1 MAELC
6 MICSE
11 ELTIKNIVN
20 PECGHSTCKECFW
33 KWTKQ
38 KNSCPFCRKS
48 LLHNN
53 DELKDI
59 QHMRELLEH
68 RTRIVRQVEEAYQ
81 ENDELHRKKRELK
94 RGIVHLNNTLNEK
107 KQQGDAIA
115 KNIRELRETRNQ
127 ISRSLGGTYR
137 TFQHFKQRVEARD
150 LINRKERERIDYASQ
165 NLAHG
170 DKGMCM
176 AVLKDIKCLRLDKH
190 NTCCG
195 WCETRNRCNM
205 WRVKAM
211 NKTRKE
217 RKKFREEISR
227 EGQNFDLESLF
238 GEEPNLQRRSISV
251 AEGDEDHLENIF
263 RDYFFRDNRLEP
275 IPLEENIINDF
286 TAEEERFILD
296 RILLRQASNVFR
308 RHFRPNRMR

>member
-6 MICSE
+6 LICSD

-20 PECGHSTCKECFW
+20 PECGHSTCKKCFW

-48 LLHNN
+48 LLCDD

-59 QHMRELLEH
+59 QHMKELLEH

-81 ENDELHRKKRELK
+81 ENDELHRKKRQMK
-94 RGIVHLNNTLNEK
+94 RAIIQLNSNLNSK
-107 KQQGDAIA
+107 KQEGDAIA
-115 KNIRELRETRNQ
+115 KNIRELRATRNQ

-137 TFQHFKQRVEARD
+137 TFQYFKQRVEARE

-176 AVLKDIKCLRLDKH
+176 EVLKDIKCLRKKDCNWRHDKH
-190 NTCCG
+190 KLI
-195 WCETRNRCNM
+195 
-205 WRVKAM
+205 RVLHM
-211 NKTRKE
+211 NETRKE
-217 RKKFREEISR
+217 RKKFREERLR
-227 EGQNFDLESLF
+227 EGSNFDLESLF
-238 GEEPNLQRRSISV
+238 GEETPSQSPWNTPPERN
-251 AEGDEDHLENIF
+251 EMLENVF
-263 RDYFFRDNRLEP
+263 RDYFMRNHQINP
-275 IPLEENIINDF
+275 IPLEEDIIHNF
-286 TAEEERFILD
+286 TPQESSFILD
-296 RILLRQASNVFR
+296 RIINELYR
-308 RHFRPNRMR
+308 

>member
-6 MICSE
+6 LICSE

-20 PECGHSTCKECFW
+20 PECGHSTCKKCFW

-48 LLHNN
+48 LLCDD

-59 QHMRELLEH
+59 QHMRGLLEH

-94 RGIVHLNNTLNEK
+94 RGIVHLNNTLNAK

-115 KNIRELRETRNQ
+115 KSVRELRETRNQ

-137 TFQHFKQRVEARD
+137 TFQHFRQRVEARA
-150 LINRKERERIDYASQ
+150 LINRRERERIDYASQ

-176 AVLKDIKCLRLDKH
+176 EVLKDIKCLREDKH
-190 NTCCG
+190 PACCG
-195 WCETRNRCNM
+195 RNRFYRCNIH
-205 WRVKAM
+205 RVNAM
-211 NKTRKE
+211 NRVRKE
-217 RKKFREEISR
+217 RKKIREETLR
-227 EGQNFDLESLF
+227 EGSNFDLESLF
-238 GEEPNLQRRSISV
+238 GEEPTVESSWDSIP
-251 AEGDEDHLENIF
+251 EQDQIMENIF
-263 RDYFFRDNRLEP
+263 RDYFFRDNRVEP
-275 IPLEENIINDF
+275 IALGEDIINDF
-286 TAEEERFILD
+286 SPEEERFILD
-296 RILLRQASNVFR
+296 RILLRQASNVYR
-308 RHFRPNRMR
+308 RHYRPNRMR

>member
-1 MAELC
+1 MAEACL
-6 MICSE
+6 ICSE
-11 ELTIKNIVN
+11 ELTMKNIVN
-20 PECGHSTCKECFW
+20 PECGHSTCKKCFW

-48 LLHNN
+48 LLCDD
-53 DELKDI
+53 DELQDI
-59 QHMRELLEH
+59 QHMRGLLEH

-94 RGIVHLNNTLNEK
+94 RGIIALNDRINFK
-107 KQQGDAIA
+107 KQEGDKLA
-115 KNIRELRETRNQ
+115 KNVRELRETRNQ

-137 TFQHFKQRVEARD
+137 TFQHFKQRVEARAI
-150 LINRKERERIDYASQ
+150 INRKERERIDYASQ

-176 AVLKDIKCLRLDKH
+176 AVLKDIKCLRNMDANWRHDKH
-190 NTCCG
+190 KLI
-195 WCETRNRCNM
+195 
-205 WRVKAM
+205 RVLHM
-211 NKTRKE
+211 NETRKE

>member
-6 MICSE
+6 LICSE

-48 LLHNN
+48 LLCDD

-59 QHMRELLEH
+59 QHMKGLLEH

-94 RGIVHLNNTLNEK
+94 RGIITLNDRINFK
-107 KQQGDAIA
+107 KQQGDKLA
-115 KNIRELRETRNQ
+115 KNVRELRETRNQ
-127 ISRSLGGTYR
+127 ISRSLGGTYS
-137 TFQHFKQRVEARD
+137 TFQHFKKRVEARAI
-150 LINRKERERIDYASQ
+150 INRRERERIDYASQ

-176 AVLKDIKCLRLDKH
+176 EVLKDIKCLIKKDCNWRHDKH
-190 NTCCG
+190 KLI
-195 WCETRNRCNM
+195 
-205 WRVKAM
+205 RVLWM
-211 NKTRKE
+211 NETRKE
-217 RKKFREEISR
+217 RKKFREERLR
-227 EGQNFDLESLF
+227 EGSNFDLESLF
-238 GEEPNLQRRSISV
+238 GEEPTVESPWDSIP
-251 AEGDEDHLENIF
+251 GQDQIMENIF
-263 RDYFFRDNRLEP
+263 RDYFFRDNRAEP
-275 IPLEENIINDF
+275 IPLEEDIINDF
-286 TAEEERFILD
+286 SPEEERFILD
-296 RILLRQASNVFR
+296 RILLRQASNVYR
-308 RHFRPNRMR
+308 RHYRPNRMR

>member
-6 MICSE
+6 LICSE

-48 LLHNN
+48 LLCDD

-59 QHMRELLEH
+59 QHMKGLLEH

-94 RGIVHLNNTLNEK
+94 RGIITLNDRINFK
-107 KQQGDAIA
+107 KQQGDKLA
-115 KNIRELRETRNQ
+115 KNVRELRETRNQ
-127 ISRSLGGTYR
+127 ISRSLGGTYS
-137 TFQHFKQRVEARD
+137 TFQHFKKRVEARAI
-150 LINRKERERIDYASQ
+150 INRRERERIDYASQ

-176 AVLKDIKCLRLDKH
+176 EVLKDIKCLIKKDCNWRHDKH
-190 NTCCG
+190 KLI
-195 WCETRNRCNM
+195 RILH
-205 WRVKAM
+205 M
-211 NKTRKE
+211 NETRKE
-217 RKKFREEISR
+217 RKKFREERLR
-227 EGQNFDLESLF
+227 EGSNFDLESLF
-238 GEEPNLQRRSISV
+238 GEEPTVESPWDSIP
-251 AEGDEDHLENIF
+251 GQDQIMENIF
-263 RDYFFRDNRLEP
+263 RDYFFRDNRAEP
-275 IPLEENIINDF
+275 IPLEEDIINDF
-286 TAEEERFILD
+286 SPEEERFILD
-296 RILLRQASNVFR
+296 RILLRQASNVYR
-308 RHFRPNRMR
+308 RHYRPNRMR

>member
-6 MICSE
+6 LICSE

-20 PECGHSTCKECFW
+20 PACGHSTCKDCFW

-48 LLHNN
+48 LLCDD

-59 QHMRELLEH
+59 QHMRGLLEH

-94 RGIVHLNNTLNEK
+94 RGIIALNDRINFK
-107 KQQGDAIA
+107 KQQGDKLA
-115 KNIRELRETRNQ
+115 KNVRELRATRNQ
-127 ISRSLGGTYR
+127 ISRSLGGTYN
-137 TFQHFKQRVEARD
+137 TFQHFKQRVEARA

-176 AVLKDIKCLRLDKH
+176 EVLKDIKCLCKKDCNWRHDKH
-190 NTCCG
+190 KLV
-195 WCETRNRCNM
+195 
-205 WRVKAM
+205 RVLWM
-211 NKTRKE
+211 NETRKE
-217 RKKFREEISR
+217 RKKFREERLR
-227 EGQNFDLESLF
+227 EGSNFDLESLF
-238 GEEPNLQRRSISV
+238 GEEPTQQSPWITPL
-251 AEGDEDHLENIF
+251 EEMENIF
-263 RDYFFRDNRLEP
+263 RDYFFRDNNRIEP
-275 IPLEENIINDF
+275 IPLEEDIINDF
-286 TAEEERFILD
+286 SPEEERFILD
-296 RILLRQASNVFR
+296 RILLRQASNVYR
-308 RHFRPNRMR
+308 RHYRPNRMR

>member
-1 MAELC
+1 MAEVCL
-6 MICSE
+6 ICSE
-11 ELTIKNIVN
+11 ELTMKNIVN
-20 PECGHSTCKECFW
+20 PECGHSTCKKCFW

-48 LLHNN
+48 LLCDD

-59 QHMRELLEH
+59 QHMRGLLEH

-94 RGIVHLNNTLNEK
+94 RGIVQLNNTLNAK

-127 ISRSLGGTYR
+127 ISRSLGGTYS
-137 TFQHFKQRVEARD
+137 TFQHFKKRVEARA

-176 AVLKDIKCLRLDKH
+176 AVLKDIKCLREMDANWRHDKH
-190 NTCCG
+190 KLI
-195 WCETRNRCNM
+195 
-205 WRVKAM
+205 RVLHM
-211 NKTRKE
+211 NETRKE

-227 EGQNFDLESLF
+227 EGQNFDLQSLF
-238 GEEPNLQRRSISV
+238 GEEPTVESSWDSIP
-251 AEGDEDHLENIF
+251 EQDQIMENIF
-263 RDYFFRDNRLEP
+263 RDYFFRDSRLEP

-286 TAEEERFILD
+286 TPEEERFILD
-296 RILLRQASNVFR
+296 RILLRQASNVYR

>member
-6 MICSE
+6 LICSE
-11 ELTIKNIVN
+11 DLTMKNIVN
-20 PECGHSTCKECFW
+20 PECGHSTCKKCFW

-48 LLHNN
+48 LLCDD
-53 DELKDI
+53 DELNDI
-59 QHMRELLEH
+59 QHMRGLLEH

-94 RGIVHLNNTLNEK
+94 RGIIALNDRINFK
-107 KQQGDAIA
+107 KQQGDKLA
-115 KNIRELRETRNQ
+115 KNVRELRETRNQ
-127 ISRSLGGTYR
+127 ISRSLGGTYS
-137 TFQHFKQRVEARD
+137 TFQHFKQRVEARA

-176 AVLKDIKCLRLDKH
+176 EVLKDIKCLRLNKH

-195 WCETRNRCNM
+195 WCETRHRCNM
-205 WRVKAM
+205 WRVKEM
-211 NKTRKE
+211 NKVRKE

-227 EGQNFDLESLF
+227 EGQNFDLQSLF
-238 GEEPNLQRRSISV
+238 GEEPTQQSSWDSIP
-251 AEGDEDHLENIF
+251 EQDQIMENIF
-263 RDYFFRDNRLEP
+263 RDYFFRDNRVEP

-286 TAEEERFILD
+286 SPEEERFILD
-296 RILLRQASNVFR
+296 RILLRQASNVYR

>member
-1 MAELC
+1 MAEVCL
-6 MICSE
+6 ICSD

-48 LLHNN
+48 LLCDD

-59 QHMRELLEH
+59 QHMKGLLEH

-81 ENDELHRKKRELK
+81 ENDELHRKKCELK
-94 RGIVHLNNTLNEK
+94 RGIVHLNKNLNTK

-115 KNIRELRETRNQ
+115 KSIRELRATRNQ
-127 ISRSLGGTYR
+127 ISRSLGGTYN
-137 TFQHFKQRVEARD
+137 TFQHFKQRVEARE

-176 AVLKDIKCLRLDKH
+176 EVLKDIKCLSKKDCNWRHDKH
-190 NTCCG
+190 KLI
-195 WCETRNRCNM
+195 RILH
-205 WRVKAM
+205 M
-211 NKTRKE
+211 NETRKE
-217 RKKFREEISR
+217 RKKFREERLR
-227 EGQNFDLESLF
+227 EGSNFDLESLF
-238 GEEPNLQRRSISV
+238 GEETPSQSPWITPL
-251 AEGDEDHLENIF
+251 EEMENIF
-263 RDYFFRDNRLEP
+263 RDYFYRDNRVEP
-275 IPLEENIINDF
+275 IPLEEDIINNF
-286 TAEEERFILD
+286 SAEEERFILD
-296 RILLRQASNVFR
+296 RILLRQASNVYR
-308 RHFRPNRMR
+308 RHYRPNRMR

>member
-6 MICSE
+6 LICSE

-20 PECGHSTCKECFW
+20 PECGHSTCKDCFW

-48 LLHNN
+48 LLCDD

-59 QHMRELLEH
+59 QHMRGLLEH

-81 ENDELHRKKRELK
+81 ENDELHRKKQGLK
-94 RGIVHLNNTLNEK
+94 RGIIHLNKTLNTK

-115 KNIRELRETRNQ
+115 KSIRELRATRNQ
-127 ISRSLGGTYR
+127 ISRSLGGTYS
-137 TFQHFKQRVEARD
+137 TFQHFKKRVEARE
-150 LINRKERERIDYASQ
+150 IIYRNERERIDYASQ

-176 AVLKDIKCLRLDKH
+176 EVLKDIKCLRKKDCNWRHDKH
-190 NTCCG
+190 KLV
-195 WCETRNRCNM
+195 
-205 WRVKAM
+205 RVLHI
-211 NKTRKE
+211 NETRKE
-217 RKKFREEISR
+217 RKKFREERLR
-227 EGQNFDLESLF
+227 EGSNFDLESLF
-238 GEEPNLQRRSISV
+238 GEEPTVESPWDSIP
-251 AEGDEDHLENIF
+251 GQDQIMENIF
-263 RDYFFRDNRLEP
+263 RDYFFRDHRVEP
-275 IPLEENIINDF
+275 IPLEENIINNF
-286 TAEEERFILD
+286 SPEEERFILD
-296 RILLRQASNVFR
+296 RILLRQASNVYR

>member
-1 MAELC
+1 MADICL
-6 MICSE
+6 ICSE
-11 ELTIKNIVN
+11 ELTLKNIVN
-20 PECGHSTCKECFW
+20 PECGHATCKDCFW

-48 LLHNN
+48 LLCN
-53 DELKDI
+53 DEELEEI
-59 QHMRELLEH
+59 QHMRGLLDH

-94 RGIVHLNNTLNEK
+94 RGIIQLNSNLNSK
-107 KQQGDAIA
+107 KQEWDEIA
-115 KNIRELRETRNQ
+115 KNIRELRATRNE
-127 ISRSLGGTYR
+127 ISQSLGGTYR
-137 TFQHFKQRVEARD
+137 TFQYFKQRVEARE

-176 AVLKDIKCLRLDKH
+176 EVLKDIKCLRKMDCNWRHDKH
-190 NTCCG
+190 KLI
-195 WCETRNRCNM
+195 
-205 WRVKAM
+205 RVLHM
-211 NKTRKE
+211 NETRKE

-227 EGQNFDLESLF
+227 EGQNFDLQSLF
-238 GEEPNLQRRSISV
+238 GEEPTVESPWDSIP
-251 AEGDEDHLENIF
+251 EQDQIMENIF
-263 RDYFFRDNRLEP
+263 RDYFFRDNRVEP

-286 TAEEERFILD
+286 SPEEERFILD
-296 RILLRQASNVFR
+296 RILLRQASNVYR

>member
-6 MICSE
+6 LICSE

-20 PECGHSTCKECFW
+20 PACGHSTCKDCFW

-48 LLHNN
+48 LLCDD

-59 QHMRELLEH
+59 QHMRGLLEH

-81 ENDELHRKKRELK
+81 ENDELHRKKQGLK
-94 RGIVHLNNTLNEK
+94 RGIIHLNKTLNTK

-115 KNIRELRETRNQ
+115 KSIRELRATRNQ
-127 ISRSLGGTYR
+127 ISQSLGGTYN
-137 TFQHFKQRVEARD
+137 TFQHFKQRVEARA

-176 AVLKDIKCLRLDKH
+176 EVLKDIKCLCKKDCNWRHDKH
-190 NTCCG
+190 KLV
-195 WCETRNRCNM
+195 
-205 WRVKAM
+205 RVLWM
-211 NKTRKE
+211 NETRKE
-217 RKKFREEISR
+217 RKKFREERLR
-227 EGQNFDLESLF
+227 EGSNFDLESLF
-238 GEEPNLQRRSISV
+238 GEEPTVESAWASV
-251 AEGDEDHLENIF
+251 PEQDQIMENIF
-263 RDYFFRDNRLEP
+263 RDYFFRDNNRIEP
-275 IPLEENIINDF
+275 IPLEEDIINDF
-286 TAEEERFILD
+286 SPEEERFILD
-296 RILLRQASNVFR
+296 RILLRQASNIYR
-308 RHFRPNRMR
+308 RHHRPNRMR

>member
-6 MICSE
+6 LICSE

-20 PECGHSTCKECFW
+20 PACGHSTCKDCFW

-48 LLHNN
+48 LLCDD

-59 QHMRELLEH
+59 QHMRGLLEH

-81 ENDELHRKKRELK
+81 ENDELHRKKQGLK
-94 RGIVHLNNTLNEK
+94 RGIIHLNKTLNTK

-115 KNIRELRETRNQ
+115 KSIRELRATRNQ
-127 ISRSLGGTYR
+127 ISQSLGGTYN
-137 TFQHFKQRVEARD
+137 TFQHFKKRVEARE
-150 LINRKERERIDYASQ
+150 IIYRNERERIDYASQ

-176 AVLKDIKCLRLDKH
+176 EVLKDIKCLRKKDCNWRHDKH
-190 NTCCG
+190 KLV
-195 WCETRNRCNM
+195 
-205 WRVKAM
+205 RVLWM
-211 NKTRKE
+211 NETRKE
-217 RKKFREEISR
+217 RKKFREERLR
-227 EGQNFDLESLF
+227 EGSNFDLESLF
-238 GEEPNLQRRSISV
+238 GEETPSHSSWDSIPDQDQ
-251 AEGDEDHLENIF
+251 AMENIF
-263 RDYFFRDNRLEP
+263 RDYFFRYQQRVEP
-275 IPLEENIINDF
+275 IPLEEDIINDF
-286 TAEEERFILD
+286 SPEEERFILD
-296 RILLRQASNVFR
+296 RILLRQASNVYR

>member
-6 MICSE
+6 LICSE

-48 LLHNN
+48 LLCDD

-59 QHMRELLEH
+59 AHMRGLLEH

-94 RGIVHLNNTLNEK
+94 RGIIALNDRINFK
-107 KQQGDAIA
+107 KQQGDKLA
-115 KNIRELRETRNQ
+115 KNVRELRETRNQ
-127 ISRSLGGTYR
+127 ISRSLGGTYS
-137 TFQHFKQRVEARD
+137 TFQHFKQRVEARA

-176 AVLKDIKCLRLDKH
+176 AVLKDIKCLRKMDCNWRHDKH
-190 NTCCG
+190 KLI
-195 WCETRNRCNM
+195 
-205 WRVKAM
+205 RVLHI
-211 NKTRKE
+211 NETRKE
-217 RKKFREEISR
+217 RKKFREERLR
-227 EGQNFDLESLF
+227 EGQNFDLQSLF
-238 GEEPNLQRRSISV
+238 GEEPTVESPWDSIP
-251 AEGDEDHLENIF
+251 EQDQIMENIF
-263 RDYFFRDNRLEP
+263 RDYFFRDNRVEP
-275 IPLEENIINDF
+275 ISLEENIINDF
-286 TAEEERFILD
+286 SAEEERFILD
-296 RILLRQASNVFR
+296 RILLRQASNVYR
-308 RHFRPNRMR
+308 RHFPPNRMR

>member
-6 MICSE
+6 LICSE

-48 LLHNN
+48 LLCDD

-59 QHMRELLEH
+59 QHMKGLLEH

-81 ENDELHRKKRELK
+81 ENDELHRKKQGLK
-94 RGIVHLNNTLNEK
+94 RGIIHLNKTLNTK

-115 KNIRELRETRNQ
+115 RSIRELRATRNQ
-127 ISRSLGGTYR
+127 ISRSLGGTYN
-137 TFQHFKQRVEARD
+137 TFQHFKQRVEARA

-176 AVLKDIKCLRLDKH
+176 EVLKDIKCLRKKDCNCRHDKH
-190 NTCCG
+190 KLV
-195 WCETRNRCNM
+195 
-205 WRVKAM
+205 RVLHM
-211 NKTRKE
+211 NETRKE
-217 RKKFREEISR
+217 RKKFRKERLR
-227 EGQNFDLESLF
+227 EGSNFDLESLF
-238 GEEPNLQRRSISV
+238 GEEPTVESPWDSIP
-251 AEGDEDHLENIF
+251 EQDQIMENIF
-263 RDYFFRDNRLEP
+263 RDYFFRDNNRIEP
-275 IPLEENIINDF
+275 IPLEEDIINAF
-286 TAEEERFILD
+286 SAEEERFSLD
-296 RILLRQASNVFR
+296 RFLLRQASNVFR
-308 RHFRPNRMR
+308 SQ

>member
-6 MICSE
+6 LICSE

-20 PECGHSTCKECFW
+20 PACGHSTCKDCFW

-48 LLHNN
+48 LLCDD

-59 QHMRELLEH
+59 QHMRGLLEH

-81 ENDELHRKKRELK
+81 ENDELHRKKQGLK
-94 RGIVHLNNTLNEK
+94 RGIIHLNKTLNTK

-115 KNIRELRETRNQ
+115 KSIRELRATRNQ
-127 ISRSLGGTYR
+127 ISRSLGGTYN
-137 TFQHFKQRVEARD
+137 TFQHFKQRVEARA

-176 AVLKDIKCLRLDKH
+176 EVLKDIKCLRKKDCNWRHDKH
-190 NTCCG
+190 KLV
-195 WCETRNRCNM
+195 
-205 WRVKAM
+205 RVLWM
-211 NKTRKE
+211 NETRKE
-217 RKKFREEISR
+217 RKKFREERLR
-227 EGQNFDLESLF
+227 EGSNFDLESLF
-238 GEEPNLQRRSISV
+238 GEETPRER
-251 AEGDEDHLENIF
+251 LENVF
-263 RDYFFRDNRLEP
+263 RDYFIPTPLDPL
-275 IPLEENIINDF
+275 PLEENLIHNF
-286 TAEEERFILD
+286 TPHESSFILD
-296 RILLRQASNVFR
+296 RIINELYR
-308 RHFRPNRMR
+308 

>member
-6 MICSE
+6 LICSE

-48 LLHNN
+48 LLCDD

-59 QHMRELLEH
+59 QHMKGLLEH

-94 RGIVHLNNTLNEK
+94 RGIITLNDRINFK
-107 KQQGDAIA
+107 KQQGDKLA
-115 KNIRELRETRNQ
+115 KNVRELRETRNQ
-127 ISRSLGGTYR
+127 ISRSLGGTYS
-137 TFQHFKQRVEARD
+137 TFQHLKKRVEARAI
-150 LINRKERERIDYASQ
+150 INRKERERIDYASQ

-176 AVLKDIKCLRLDKH
+176 EVLKDIKCLIKKDCNWRHDKH
-190 NTCCG
+190 KLV
-195 WCETRNRCNM
+195 
-205 WRVKAM
+205 RVLHM
-211 NKTRKE
+211 NETRKE
-217 RKKFREEISR
+217 RKKFREERLR
-227 EGQNFDLESLF
+227 EGSNFDLESLF
-238 GEEPNLQRRSISV
+238 GEEPTVESPWDSIP
-251 AEGDEDHLENIF
+251 GQDQIMENIF
-263 RDYFFRDNRLEP
+263 RDYFFRDNRAEP
-275 IPLEENIINDF
+275 IPLEEDIINDF
-286 TAEEERFILD
+286 SPEEERFILD
-296 RILLRQASNVFR
+296 RILLRQASNVYR
-308 RHFRPNRMR
+308 RHYRPNRMR

>member
-6 MICSE
+6 LICSE

-48 LLHNN
+48 LLCDN

-59 QHMRELLEH
+59 QHMRGLLEH

-94 RGIVHLNNTLNEK
+94 RGIITLNDRINFK
-107 KQQGDAIA
+107 KQQGDKLA
-115 KNIRELRETRNQ
+115 KNVRELRETRNQ
-127 ISRSLGGTYR
+127 ISRSLGGTYS
-137 TFQHFKQRVEARD
+137 TFQHLKKRVEARAI
-150 LINRKERERIDYASQ
+150 INRKERERIDYASQ

-176 AVLKDIKCLRLDKH
+176 EVLKDIKCLIKKDCNWRHDKH
-190 NTCCG
+190 KLV
-195 WCETRNRCNM
+195 
-205 WRVKAM
+205 RVLHM
-211 NKTRKE
+211 NETRKE
-217 RKKFREEISR
+217 RKKFREERLR
-227 EGQNFDLESLF
+227 EGSNFDLESLF
-238 GEEPNLQRRSISV
+238 GEEPTVESPWDSIP
-251 AEGDEDHLENIF
+251 GQDQIMENIF
-263 RDYFFRDNRLEP
+263 RDYFFRDNRAEP
-275 IPLEENIINDF
+275 IPLEEDIINDF
-286 TAEEERFILD
+286 SPEEERFILD
-296 RILLRQASNVFR
+296 RILLRQASNVYR
-308 RHFRPNRMR
+308 RHYRPNRMR

>member
-6 MICSE
+6 LICSE
-11 ELTIKNIVN
+11 ELTMKNIVN

-48 LLHNN
+48 LLCDD

-59 QHMRELLEH
+59 QHMRGLLEH

-94 RGIVHLNNTLNEK
+94 RGIIALNDRINFK
-107 KQQGDAIA
+107 KQQGDKLS
-115 KNIRELRETRNQ
+115 KNVRELRETRNQ
-127 ISRSLGGTYR
+127 ISRSLGGTYN
-137 TFQHFKQRVEARD
+137 TFQHFKQRVEARA

-176 AVLKDIKCLRLDKH
+176 EVLKDIKCLRKKDCNWRHDKH
-190 NTCCG
+190 KLV
-195 WCETRNRCNM
+195 
-205 WRVKAM
+205 RVLHI
-211 NKTRKE
+211 NETRKE
-217 RKKFREEISR
+217 RKKFREERLR
-227 EGQNFDLESLF
+227 EGSNFDLESLF
-238 GEEPNLQRRSISV
+238 GEEPTQQSPWASIP
-251 AEGDEDHLENIF
+251 EQDQIMENIF
-263 RDYFFRDNRLEP
+263 RDYFFRDNRMEP
-275 IPLEENIINDF
+275 IALEEDIINDF
-286 TAEEERFILD
+286 SPEEERFILD
-296 RILLRQASNVFR
+296 RILLRQASNVYR
-308 RHFRPNRMR
+308 RHYRPNRMR

>member
-6 MICSE
+6 LICSE

-20 PECGHSTCKECFW
+20 PACGHSTCKDCFW

-48 LLHNN
+48 LLCDD

-59 QHMRELLEH
+59 QHMRGLLEH

-81 ENDELHRKKRELK
+81 ENDELHRKKQGLK
-94 RGIVHLNNTLNEK
+94 RGIIHLNKTLNTK

-115 KNIRELRETRNQ
+115 KSIRELRATRNQ
-127 ISRSLGGTYR
+127 ISQSLGGTYN
-137 TFQHFKQRVEARD
+137 TFQHFKKRVEARE
-150 LINRKERERIDYASQ
+150 IIYRNERERIDYASQ

-176 AVLKDIKCLRLDKH
+176 EVLKDIKCLRKKDCNWRHDKH
-190 NTCCG
+190 KLV
-195 WCETRNRCNM
+195 
-205 WRVKAM
+205 RVLWM
-211 NKTRKE
+211 NETRKE
-217 RKKFREEISR
+217 RKKFREERLR
-227 EGQNFDLESLF
+227 EGSNFDLESLF
-238 GEEPNLQRRSISV
+238 GEETPSHSSWDSIPDQDQ
-251 AEGDEDHLENIF
+251 AMENIF
-263 RDYFFRDNRLEP
+263 RDYFFRDQQRVEP
-275 IPLEENIINDF
+275 IPLEEDIINDF
-286 TAEEERFILD
+286 SPEEERFILD
-296 RILLRQASNVFR
+296 RILLRQASNVYR